1 MNYWVEVEKNVS
13 LYVEDLNPEGK
24 ETILFIHGWPLNHD
38 AFEYQY
44 NELPNRNVRCIGV
57 DTRGFGKSSRPIS
70 GYDYDSL
77 ADDIHAVIE
86 SLNLNHII
94 LAGHS
99 MGGAI
104 AIRYMSRYNQ
114 AHVKQLVLI
123 GAAAPSLIR
132 RKGFNFG
139 TAKSSIDDLI
149 EQASTN
155 RPQMLSNFSNMCFFQ
170 FVTDALTNWFSF
182 LGLQAAGYATIL
194 CAITFRDEVLFQDLP
209 KITVPTLIIHGVH
222 DRVANYSLAM
232 ILKQGIKNST
242 ILPFEQS
249 GHMPFYEEKQRFN
262 KAILDFINKP
272 TQ

>member
-194 CAITFRDEVLFQDLP
+194 CAITFRDEVLFEDLP

-222 DRVANYSLAM
+222 DRIASYSLAL
-232 ILKQGIKNST
+232 ILKQSIRNAT

-249 GHMPFYEEKQRFN
+249 GHMPFYEEKQKFN
-262 KAILDFINKP
+262 QALLDFIKKP
-272 TQ
+272 AQ